1 MRLPK
6 LTVKPGA
13 VALMALMTA
22 TRFHHFG
29 TPFAL
34 PDASLAIF
42 FLASLWLG
50 GRYLF
55 AVLLLEAGL
64 IDYLAITKLG
74 VSDFCVSNAYAFLIP
89 TYAVMWLGGKYC
101 RQFESLTLNTLA
113 KRLAA
118 LVIATSSAFLMSNGS
133 FYWLSGRYPEANWT
147 QYIER
152 VAKYYPPYMTT
163 TLLYVVVIFA
173 AISTLKALSAHKASQ
188 QTV

>member
-1 MRLPK
+1 
-6 LTVKPGA
+6 
-13 VALMALMTA
+13 
-22 TRFHHFG
+22 
-29 TPFAL
+29 
-34 PDASLAIF
+34 
-42 FLASLWLG
+42 
-50 GRYLF
+50 
-55 AVLLLEAGL
+55 
-64 IDYLAITKLG
+64 
-74 VSDFCVSNAYAFLIP
+74 
-89 TYAVMWLGGKYC
+89 MWLGGKYC